1 MPPKN
6 EQSNSK
12 NRILKFVVHSVGDGI
27 SKNKLQ
33 EMNSELKNPHLIK
46 HQALD
51 SGLEFTYEMKGSIRI
66 DSKEWHYIKFLVSI
80 PIQISN
86 LNSQH

>member
-1 MPPKN
+1 M
-6 EQSNSK
+6 
-12 NRILKFVVHSVGDGI
+12 HSVGDGI

-51 SGLEFTYEMKGSIRI
+51 SGLEFIK
-66 DSKEWHYIKFLVSI
+66 HLYI
-80 PIQISN
+80 
-86 LNSQH
+86 